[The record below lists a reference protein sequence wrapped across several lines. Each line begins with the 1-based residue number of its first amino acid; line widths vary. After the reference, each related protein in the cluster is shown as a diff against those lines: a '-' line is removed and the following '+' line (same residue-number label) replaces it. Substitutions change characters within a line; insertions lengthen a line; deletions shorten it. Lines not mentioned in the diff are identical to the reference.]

1 MSRLRR
7 ICSLIA
13 AVLLAG
19 CAAAPAGAAA
29 PPLGSSR
36 DVMVAVRTRDNYG
49 AQVVETALGS
59 LAADALRECAG
70 ADIAIVSG
78 GHFAWNL
85 DGGPV
90 TEADV
95 RSILPD
101 GHETAVLEV
110 TAAQLRHILELAVS
124 RTAIGEDECI
134 DPDASAFA
142 AFPQIAGFSFT
153 YDASQRPGGRV
164 RDIRLDGGDAPL
176 DDGSRQT
183 VRLAAPLVFLTE
195 ELGEDLPAAFGRET
209 RPAGT
214 ETEALCRYIRIHGTV
229 SNPALGRITVL
240 GVYDYSLAKS
250 VHIEL
255 LLPVLLLVILM
266 IQLPRNR
273 YRVRNMDGTF
283 SKRYTRLSESTG
295 PEY

>member
-7 ICSLIA
+7 ICNLIA

-176 DDGSRQT
+176 DEPYDAVARGKPDLVAAAGGEAIGLQRVVDGQVEVLQRVQKGS
-183 VRLAAPLVFLTE
+183 VKVKDNGLV
-195 ELGEDLPAAFGRET
+195 
-209 RPAGT
+209 
-214 ETEALCRYIRIHGTV
+214 HG
-229 SNPALGRITVL
+229 
-240 GVYDYSLAKS
+240 
-250 VHIEL
+250 
-255 LLPVLLLVILM
+255 
-266 IQLPRNR
+266 
-273 YRVRNMDGTF
+273 
-283 SKRYTRLSESTG
+283 
-295 PEY
+295 